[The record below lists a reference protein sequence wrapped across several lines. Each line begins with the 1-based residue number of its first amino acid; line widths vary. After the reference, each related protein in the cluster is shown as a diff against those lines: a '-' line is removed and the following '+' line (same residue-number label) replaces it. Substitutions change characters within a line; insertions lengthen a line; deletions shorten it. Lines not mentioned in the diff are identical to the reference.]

1 MSILSAK
8 LQLFPQ
14 FPIARLCNRIK
25 KAICSMVKCGDA
37 SEMLVICNPGLPQAS
52 RGPCRRLTVYLEEVV
67 TKAALVTW
75 SPIKLLCISI
85 VSST

>member
-37 SEMLVICNPGLPQAS
+37 SEMLVILKPQ
-52 RGPCRRLTVYLEEVV
+52 L
-67 TKAALVTW
+67 AAG
-75 SPIKLLCISI
+75 
-85 VSST
+85 